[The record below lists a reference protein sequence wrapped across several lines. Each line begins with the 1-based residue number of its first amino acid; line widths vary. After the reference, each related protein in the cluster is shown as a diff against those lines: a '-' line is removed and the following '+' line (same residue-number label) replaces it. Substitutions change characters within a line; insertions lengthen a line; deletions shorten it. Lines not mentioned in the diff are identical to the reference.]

1 MLFVYLY
8 NITIYIYILT
18 YTNIYSY
25 IHVYPIE
32 RLIGGYANPDSA
44 LNCGSMLRECIRYDD
59 LAIQLLHSPCLWYF
73 FDNYVHLRNFE
84 VASDSFN
91 TLRDLLTTP
100 RNKLISS
107 EFLGQNYDSVMLHY
121 EVSVCIVRVYIWDVL
136 QCGVYVYY
144 CYQIILFINPVY
156 A

>member
-1 MLFVYLY
+1 MFVYVCVYYNYLY
-8 NITIYIYILT
+8 TYLHIYPHILL
-18 YTNIYSY
+18 YTCLPYT
-25 IHVYPIE
+25 IE

-59 LAIQLLHSPCLWYF
+59 LAIQLLHSSYLWYF

-100 RNKLISS
+100 RNKMISS

-121 EVSVCIVRVYIWDVL
+121 EVSICIV
-136 QCGVYVYY
+136 
-144 CYQIILFINPVY
+144 
-156 A
+156 